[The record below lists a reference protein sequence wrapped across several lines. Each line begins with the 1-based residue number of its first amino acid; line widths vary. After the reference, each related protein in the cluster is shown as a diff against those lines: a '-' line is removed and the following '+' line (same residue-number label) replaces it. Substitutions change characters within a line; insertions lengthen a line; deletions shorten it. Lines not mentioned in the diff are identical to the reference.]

1 MKRLMLGL
9 MLAVMAA
16 PSFAGVTYTKENLS
30 TMYSKGKLP
39 KVGSAVT
46 IDETMMEFND
56 CRAKGN
62 ETYTSS
68 VGSYPA
74 KIIIDSG
81 VLYTLKIWKENVL
94 VVINCSRTEG
104 KRTITQADYQ

>member
-9 MLAVMAA
+9 MLSVMAA
-16 PSFAGVTYTKENLS
+16 SSLASVTYTKENLS
-30 TMYSKGKLP
+30 TMYAKGKLP
-39 KVGSAVT
+39 KVGPAVT
-46 IDETMMEFND
+46 TDETLMDFND
-56 CRAKGN
+56 CRTKGN

-68 VGSYPA
+68 VGNYPA

-81 VLYTLKIWKENVL
+81 VLYTLKIWKENAL